1 MKIKIYGG
9 LRMKIEYIKVGNYYL
24 PNLVAPENMKNFKI
38 GKYGNLRLRFLKEH
52 KKAEYTIWL
61 MDNKLQ
67 KHLMDIDKTANERFD
82 LLMKQFAKQENITE
96 ELKATNQMEWVCRM
110 NNIKNRAEEII
121 FNELIYV

>member
-9 LRMKIEYIKVGNYYL
+9 LRMKIEYTKVDDYYL

-38 GKYGNLRLRFLKEH
+38 GKYGKLRLRYLKEN
-52 KKAEYTIWL
+52 KKAEYTILL

-67 KHLMDIDKTANERFD
+67 KHLMDIDKIANERFD
-82 LLMKQFAKQENITE
+82 LLMKQFAEKENITE
-96 ELKATNQMEWVCRM
+96 ELKATNQMEWICRM
-110 NNIKNRAEEII
+110 NNIKNCVEEII

>member
-1 MKIKIYGG
+1 
-9 LRMKIEYIKVGNYYL
+9 
-24 PNLVAPENMKNFKI
+24 MKNFKI
-38 GKYGNLRLRFLKEH
+38 GKYGKLRLRYLKEN
-52 KKAEYTIWL
+52 KKAEYTILL

-67 KHLMDIDKTANERFD
+67 KHLMDIDKIANERFD
-82 LLMKQFAKQENITE
+82 LLMKQFAEKENITE